1 VASTESQDYTV
12 TRCLFPSFL
21 QENVTDIPTYPPFSV
36 EERGVLQYTAVG
48 GPTQILSLP
57 VWLLTRMRVE
67 EERGGCLQLVRL
79 LLS

>member
-1 VASTESQDYTV
+1 M
-12 TRCLFPSFL
+12 
-21 QENVTDIPTYPPFSV
+21 